1 MSLEVRTWTA
11 KKVGVVK
18 WEEATREAPF
28 DQHGPLFDRTFHFDE
43 IPKVKFWARL
53 SMDSNYTVAKKG
65 PKVEFKMIEGAEMLN
80 GLEED
85 MLDVVIEFFSG
96 EEETAKIGSSIS
108 GSSISFTE
116 SIKSLTEGYSKQ
128 ADSHYFSEII
138 GHKYDRQISAKTFTY
153 KIEFEM
159 NYEESAGKA
168 RPFPLS
174 LGKRMSENLYLNSDF
189 SDIKILCEDK
199 IFYCH
204 KVILGSRS
212 EVFKSMLTNV
222 DMVEASSG
230 EIKIVDI
237 AANVMETLLYYLY
250 NFDHGK
256 SPGIYFLDM
265 FFKMTF
271 KSSN

>member
-1 MSLEVRTWTA
+1 MSLEVRTRTA

-53 SMDSNYTVAKKG
+53 SMDTDYVVAKRG
-65 PKVEFKMIEGAEMLN
+65 PKVEFKIIEGAEMLN
-80 GLEED
+80 DLEDD
-85 MLDVVIEFFSG
+85 MLVVIIDYFSG
-96 EEETAKIGSSIS
+96 DEETVPIGSV
-108 GSSISFTE
+108 TLNE
-116 SIKSLTEGYSKQ
+116 KIKSFTEGYSKQ
-128 ADSHYFSEII
+128 EDSYDFSEII
-138 GHKYDRQISAKTFTY
+138 GHRYDRQISAKIVTY
-153 KIEFEM
+153 RIEFEM
-159 NYEESAGKA
+159 YFEESAGKA
-168 RPFPLS
+168 RSFPLS
-174 LGKRMSENLYLNSDF
+174 LGKRMSENLYLKSDF

-204 KVILGSRS
+204 KVILSSQS

-250 NFDHGK
+250 NFDHGR
-256 SPGIYFLDM
+256 SPGMYI
-265 FFKMTF
+265 T
-271 KSSN
+271 

>member
-28 DQHGPLFDRTFHFDE
+28 DQHGPLFDKTFHFDE

-53 SMDSNYTVAKKG
+53 SMDSNYIVAKKG

-85 MLDVVIEFFSG
+85 MLDVVIEYFSG
-96 EEETAKIGSSIS
+96 EEETAQVG
-108 GSSISFTE
+108 SISFTE
-116 SIKSLTEGYSKQ
+116 SIKSLTKGFLKQ
-128 ADSHYFSEII
+128 FDNCYYFSEII

-159 NYEESAGKA
+159 HYEESAGKA
-168 RPFPLS
+168 RPS
-174 LGKRMSENLYLNSDF
+174 LGKRMSENLNLNSDF

-204 KVILGSRS
+204 KVILSSQS
-212 EVFKSMLTNV
+212 EVFKSMLTNA
-222 DMVEASSG
+222 DMVEA
-230 EIKIVDI
+230 
-237 AANVMETLLYYLY
+237 
-250 NFDHGK
+250 
-256 SPGIYFLDM
+256 
-265 FFKMTF
+265 
-271 KSSN
+271 